1 MSTQQAVSQDH
12 WVDHLKDIIEFTKKE
27 ISQTKGKRK
36 LAELNRSLS
45 ILRKQLR
52 EATVDGPREQLGGWS
67 SRSRDFG
74 QSE

>member
-36 LAELNRSLS
+36 LADLNRSLS
-45 ILRKQLR
+45 LLRQQLR
-52 EATVDGPREQLGGWS
+52 EAQLITLYVGVNWIRACSVPRA
-67 SRSRDFG
+67 
-74 QSE
+74 